1 MKTKRRTKIT
11 VEKHEVYVIRR
22 SRKLGCVLCNEC
34 PEPVALVTLDEAVKV
49 SGMSSR
55 TIYRLIEERR
65 IHFAE
70 TADGVGLICPATLL
84 ARV

>member
-11 VEKHEVYVIRR
+11 MEKHEVYVIRS
-22 SRKLGCVLCNEC
+22 SRKLGGVLCNEC
-34 PEPVALVTLDEAVKV
+34 SERVFLVTVDEAVQI
-49 SGMSSR
+49 SSLSSR
-55 TIYRLIEERR
+55 AIYRLIEERR

-84 ARV
+84 A